1 MRLIPQNAIQLT
13 FGGAPVFG
21 RAALPYFSPA
31 FYSAFPPE
39 MKRGQHHVISTERSE
54 RRNLWK
60 VAARA
65 GTAADKNAE
74 KNLLLHKKEVLLF
87 RFILFRFTRL
97 KKVVVTAL

>member
-13 FGGAPVFG
+13 FGGAPMFG

-31 FYSAFPPE
+31 FSVAAPPE
-39 MKRGQHHVISTERSE
+39 MKRGQPHVISTERSE